1 MAVGEHARNFAVPSD
16 SPNTLFVP
24 ATTRIG
30 TMKRNTGGV
39 RNTERFPMTIDLFID
54 RSCLYFKKTYARRQN
69 ASSITPHFKASVQER
84 LYGVAMK
91 QALKPL
97 VRWLT
102 SHLQLL
108 LCPQSCSARI
118 LTASL
123 NLSDVPFD
131 GYSYTLL
138 AARFSDGLCFCYT
151 FFHCLAVFAP
161 QLFRSCF
168 AHLYLC
174 LLGRQSVTCVP
185 S

>member
-138 AARFSDGLCFCYT
+138 AACFSDGLCFCYT

-174 LLGRQSVTCVP
+174 LLGRQIVTCVP